1 MSRRNPG
8 KTPDDRHHRKGM
20 DNPSYQHDESQ
31 HGIERITSP
40 KRNRKNRSSILFC
53 LHFFFI
59 NSLLNFRCKSNKKSS
74 KYEKS
79 YT

>member
-1 MSRRNPG
+1 MSRRNHG

-40 KRNRKNRSSILFC
+40 KRNRKIRSSISS
-53 LHFFFI
+53 FFFI
-59 NSLLNFRCKSNKKSS
+59 CNQILLLFFFLRCKSNKETS
-74 KYEKS
+74 
-79 YT
+79 

>member
-1 MSRRNPG
+1 MSRRNHG

-40 KRNRKNRSSILFC
+40 KRNRKNRSSK
-53 LHFFFI
+53 FI
-59 NSLLNFRCKSNKKSS
+59 SLLISS
-74 KYEKS
+74 HVIFFL
-79 YT
+79 

>member
-1 MSRRNPG
+1 MSRRNHG

-40 KRNRKNRSSILFC
+40 KRNRKTSIKYYFIFLFNQIYII
-53 LHFFFI
+53 FF
-59 NSLLNFRCKSNKKSS
+59 LQKNFRCKSNKETS
-74 KYEKS
+74 
-79 YT
+79 

>member
-8 KTPDDRHHRKGM
+8 KASEDRPHHHRKGL

-40 KRNRKNRSSILFC
+40 KRNRKTRSSSKS
-53 LHFFFI
+53 FFFI
-59 NSLLNFRCKSNKKSS
+59 DSHPPLPFISF
-74 KYEKS
+74 
-79 YT
+79 

>member
-1 MSRRNPG
+1 MSRRNHG

-40 KRNRKNRSSILFC
+40 KRNRKQRSSTSISRL
-53 LHFFFI
+53 I
-59 NSLLNFRCKSNKKSS
+59 
-74 KYEKS
+74 
-79 YT
+79 